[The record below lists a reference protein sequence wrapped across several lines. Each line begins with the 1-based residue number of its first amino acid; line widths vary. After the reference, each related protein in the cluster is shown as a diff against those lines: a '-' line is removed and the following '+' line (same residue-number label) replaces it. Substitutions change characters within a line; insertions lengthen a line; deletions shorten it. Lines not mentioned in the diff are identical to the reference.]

1 MCEIN
6 DISLSLK
13 KRTEAAV
20 GIWHSLETVKDKGKR
35 VHLVQ
40 WSFDTLV
47 VVYKGKSE
55 S

>member
-20 GIWHSLETVKDKGKR
+20 GIWHSLETVKDKGER